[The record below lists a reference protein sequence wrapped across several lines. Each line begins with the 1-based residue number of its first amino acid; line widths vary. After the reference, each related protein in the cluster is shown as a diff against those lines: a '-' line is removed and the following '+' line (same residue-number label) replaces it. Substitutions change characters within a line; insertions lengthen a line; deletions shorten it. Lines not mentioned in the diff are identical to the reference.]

1 MKVAPNSEQQSAANP
16 VSGLS
21 SIPWRRHATTLLALG
36 LSLFTTQLAGQAQL
50 PDALRYSR
58 GYLVT
63 GNFVVGGVDFPPGG
77 GSGQILIGSATGN
90 AVPADSDV
98 VAAYLYWEDLTP
110 QTQKVAP
117 AYFRGQLVAS
127 AKASRLVS
135 PPGGASC
142 FGAVGSNVRNLT
154 MLRADVLALLPK
166 QYDTNN
172 QWTGRYLANGAHNVS
187 MGTPGGGN
195 TLATVA
201 GASLVIV
208 YRNLS
213 EPLRKIAFYDGVFAM
228 EGGAMMSQTLRG
240 FYGAAPDASAR
251 LTHIVGNGGNNQT
264 ETVRFN
270 GVAVSA
276 SNPFPN
282 PSNSADRGWANPT
295 FNVGSLLSRNAASST
310 YGQIATTTVAHG
322 NTSPNEC
329 LSWAGV
335 IFSTAVA
342 DGDRD
347 GLPDALESAQD
358 GLKDPPTPRYPD
370 GVPLPNLYA
379 MGARAGTKDLFVEI
393 NAMTAGQGTK
403 YGSESAPFRTNI
415 TDVTDDAGH
424 DHMPNP
430 AVLKMVGDAYKGGG
444 IAVHFD
450 VGDPAAYLNS
460 FGNPDTNPTPSHPC
474 DVDDCKGAGE
484 YLIAAEHA
492 RGGERISERN
502 CPTCQFKD
510 FPGTLGWPYGFQVYG
525 DAPVSEDGEE
535 LQTPAQLTGS
545 PRERFQSF
553 IRNWGDERRRRFD
566 RNRDDYFRY
575 AIFAHARGKAKS
587 PLPCLDA
594 DGAPTMNGFEFNSAT
609 RTTACTGAYQ
619 PNPAFNVPTSASGV
633 AQLPGNALLIS
644 LGLWDT
650 EHFVGSTFVQASTL
664 MHELGHTLNLWH
676 GGKPAVFG
684 NASAPTRVE
693 PNCKSNYF
701 SVMSYLFQVHGLF
714 DAGGVPRI
722 DYSHVAGE
730 TLRESGV
737 SDGVQLL
744 SGASQF
750 TYRPAWFVP
759 VGSTLFGERGATAA
773 RRYCNGAANPPPN
786 AWARIQA
793 LTPDEPIQWDGEPGS
808 GQYFTGPRD
817 VNFDGVDDQ
826 VLDGYNDWTNLRLD
840 QLGAGR
846 RVQIVSNANGDLL
859 DFASGD
865 LLDFASG
872 DLLDFASGDLLDF
885 ASGTHLLDMNSGAY
899 IRYDAGD
906 LLDFASGDL
915 LDFASGDL
923 LDFASGSLMTS
934 GDGDLLDFASGDL
947 LDFASGDLLDFASGD
962 LIDFGSGDLLDF
974 ASGDLID
981 FGSGDLLD
989 FASGD
994 LIDFGSGTGQEE
1006 MTFDL
1011 AMAMERPRPHGVT
1024 VCVLGVDCA
1033 DSVAVGADNYHR
1045 AKLSWRAPTF
1055 GEVQN
1060 YQVYRYYSPDNPSGF
1075 SAFAT
1080 VPQNQFVYIGSTAD
1094 GQTREFID
1102 QEELPAGV
1110 RFAYYVRALLTD
1122 DTLSNNSDLALYQG
1136 DRYITAMNDTPVAA
1150 SDSGAEAF
1158 EGDPGVVIDVL
1169 ANDTDTDSLPAESNT
1184 RLTPGTTSPPA
1195 TFAARAGLR
1204 VVITQDPGYGTAVVN
1219 TDGTVTYTPNL
1230 DYAGGSTDTFKYKVN
1245 NGTWNEIPL
1254 SADSDEVTVTVTV
1267 RSRHTATVVTISP
1280 ASPTYGDSITFQA
1293 NVIPHSNLGALAST
1307 STVTF
1312 REGATVLAA
1321 NVPLQDGAFIF
1332 STSSLTAGPHTITAE
1347 FCGGST
1353 HPHVLCG
1360 QYYGSSGSASF
1371 TIERASSSTVVS
1383 CPASVTYTG
1392 APRTPCS
1399 AMTTG
1404 AGGLSQSTTVTY
1416 SNNTNVGTATA
1427 NATYAGDANHTG
1439 SSGSATFA
1447 IDVYRFVNVQNMPAP
1462 AGKAFASIST
1472 IPLQWQWATAT
1483 GEVLN
1488 TQSVVPRMM
1497 AYACSN
1503 LGQKLPGGY
1512 PVGEFSSL
1520 NPGLGNSFSYS
1531 ETTNTW
1537 QFNWK
1542 LHYRA
1547 ADRKYYGLPT
1557 GNYVIAVVDLAMSTF
1572 RYPATTNTCDGGLQI
1587 VGALVVVK

>member
-1 MKVAPNSEQQSAANP
+1 MNSTPNSDQQATATP
-16 VSGLS
+16 VSNLS
-21 SIPWRRHATTLLALG
+21 SIPWCRHAAMLLALG

-63 GNFVVGGVDFPPGG
+63 GNYVVGGVDFPPGG
-77 GSGQILIGSATGN
+77 GSGRILIGSDTRN

-110 QTQKVAP
+110 RTQKVAP
-117 AYFRGQLVAS
+117 AYFRGQLIAS

-166 QYDTNN
+166 QYDANN
-172 QWTGRYLANGAHNVS
+172 QWTGRYLANGAHDVS

-208 YRNLS
+208 YRNLG
-213 EPLRKIAFYDGVFAM
+213 EPLRKIAFYDGVHAM
-228 EGGAMMSQTLRG
+228 AEGAMMSQTLRG
-240 FYGAAPDASAR
+240 FYGAENDASAR
-251 LTHIVGNGGNNQT
+251 LTHIVGNGGNNRS
-264 ETVRFN
+264 ETVSFN

-276 SNPFPN
+276 TDPFPN
-282 PSNSADRGWANPT
+282 PKNSADRGWANPT
-295 FNVGSLLSRNAASST
+295 FNVGSLLSRNAT
-310 YGQIATTTVAHG
+310 NTPYGETATTTVTYG
-322 NTSPNEC
+322 STQPNEC
-329 LSWAGV
+329 ASWAGV
-335 IFSTAVA
+335 IFSTAVT

-347 GLPDALESAQD
+347 GLPDALEGAEG

-370 GVPLPNLYA
+370 GVPLPNLFA
-379 MGARAGTKDLFVEI
+379 MGARVSQKDLFVEI
-393 NAMTAGQGTK
+393 NAMTAAAGTT
-403 YGSESAPFRTNI
+403 YGSGTAPFRTNI
-415 TDVTDDAGH
+415 TDVTDNAGH

-450 VGDPAAYLNS
+450 VGDPAVYLRA
-460 FGNPDTNPTPSHPC
+460 FGDPDTNPSPAFPC

-484 YLIAAEHA
+484 YLIKVDAGA
-492 RGGERISERN
+492 RGGERISERD
-502 CPTCQFKD
+502 CEDCQFED

-525 DAPVSEDGEE
+525 DAPVSADGKE
-535 LQTPAQLTGS
+535 LLTPAQLTDATN
-545 PRERFQSF
+545 RERFASF

-587 PLPCLDA
+587 PLPCLD
-594 DGAPTMNGFEFNSAT
+594 DQGEPTMSGFQFNPAT
-609 RTTACTGAYQ
+609 KKMACTGHS
-619 PNPAFNVPTSASGV
+619 NPAFHVPTSASGM

-676 GGKPAVFG
+676 GGKPATFG
-684 NASAPTRVE
+684 NAIEPTRVE

-722 DYSHVAGE
+722 DYSGVAGD
-730 TLRESGV
+730 TIREHSV
-737 SDGVQLL
+737 SDGTQLG
-744 SGASQF
+744 SGAGQFNF

-759 VGSTLFGERGATAA
+759 VGSTLFAERGATPA
-773 RRYCNGAANPPPN
+773 RRYCNGAADPPLN

-793 LTPDEPIQWDGEPGS
+793 LTTDEPIQWDGEPGS

-826 VLDGYNDWTNLRLD
+826 VLDGYDDWTNLRLD
-840 QLGAGR
+840 QIGAGR

-885 ASGTHLLDMNSGAY
+885 ASGTQLLDMNSGAY

-974 ASGDLID
+974 ASGDLLD

-994 LIDFGSGTGQEE
+994 LIDFGSGAGQEE
-1006 MTFDL
+1006 MTFEL
-1011 AMAMERPRPHGVT
+1011 AIAMERPRPHGVT

-1033 DSVAVGADNYHR
+1033 DAVAAGAENYHR

-1060 YQVYRYYSPDNPSGF
+1060 YQVYRYYSTENPSGF
-1075 SAFAT
+1075 IDFAT

-1122 DTLSNNSDLALYQG
+1122 DTLSNNSDLALNG
-1136 DRYITAMNDTPVAA
+1136 VNRYIIATNDTPVAA
-1150 SDSGAEAF
+1150 NDSGAEVV
-1158 EGDPGVVIDVL
+1158 EGDAVAIAVL
-1169 ANDTDTDSLPAESNT
+1169 ANDTDTDSLPGASST
-1184 RLTPGTTSPPA
+1184 RLIPGAGTSD

-1204 VVITQDPGYGTAVVN
+1204 VVITQEPGDGTAVVN
-1219 TDGTVTYTPNL
+1219 SDGTVTYTPDQ
-1230 DYAGGSTDTFKYKVN
+1230 DYAGEPTDTFKYKVN
-1245 NGTWNEIPL
+1245 NGTWNNMPL

-1280 ASPTYGDSITFQA
+1280 ASPTYGDSITLQA
-1293 NVIPHSNLGALAST
+1293 NVTPHSNLGDLDPA

-1312 REGATVLAA
+1312 REGDTILA

-1332 STSSLTAGPHTITAE
+1332 STSSLTAGSHTITAE
-1347 FCGGST
+1347 FCGGPT
-1353 HPHVLCG
+1353 HPHDRCG
-1360 QYYGSSGSASF
+1360 QYYGSSGSATF
-1371 TIERASSSTVVS
+1371 TIARATSSTVVS

-1416 SNNTNVGTATA
+1416 SNNTNIGTATA

-1462 AGKAFASIST
+1462 AGKSFASIST

-1488 TQSVVPRMM
+1488 TRSVVPRMM

-1557 GNYVIAVVDLAMSTF
+1557 GNYVIAVVDQAMSTF